1 MKIDI
6 IRHAES
12 MGNVD
17 LSVYR
22 QMPDY
27 KVPLTEAGRNQA
39 FQKGIEMAKS
49 GKRYDLIYFS
59 PMIRAV
65 DTFDFI
71 LKGYDHVQERISLS
85 TTHELQTHWEPL
97 LREQSWGD
105 ITDDQDRAAKD
116 QRRREKGKLEYQ
128 FPGGESGWQVIDRS
142 ITLLRHLYQ
151 QDCKSALLVTHGF
164 TMRALRWCIEGG
176 ELEAFE
182 KAVNPANLELWS
194 FNL

>member
-17 LSVYR
+17 LSVYM

-27 KVPLTEAGRNQA
+27 KVPLTNKGRLDA
-39 FQKGIEMAKS
+39 VAKGAEMAVS
-49 GKRYDLIYFS
+49 GKKYDLVYCS
-59 PMIRAV
+59 PMIRA
-65 DTFDFI
+65 TETLDFI
-71 LKGYDHVQERISLS
+71 LKGYENAGSLF
-85 TTHELQTHWEPL
+85 TLYQNLKTDVFWEPL

-105 ITDDQDRAAKD
+105 ITDDEDRAIKD

-142 ITLLRHLYQ
+142 MAVLRDLASSDYT
-151 QDCKSALLVTHGF
+151 SVLLVTHGF
-164 TMRALRWCIEGG
+164 TMRALRWCIQGG
-176 ELEAFE
+176 ELEDFE
-182 KAVNPANLELWS
+182 KATNPANLELWS